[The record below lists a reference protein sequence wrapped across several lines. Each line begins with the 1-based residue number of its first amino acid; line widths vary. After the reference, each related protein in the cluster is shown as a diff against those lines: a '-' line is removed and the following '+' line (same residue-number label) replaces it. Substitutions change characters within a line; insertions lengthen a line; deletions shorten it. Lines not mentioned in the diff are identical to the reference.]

1 MPNEPKKTQDPSPR
15 AYTIRDIAAHIGV
28 APSTVSLVLNG
39 RRYVTAEMRQKVLQA
54 CKELHYIRPGV
65 GRPSHY
71 TRLRNTTEPV
81 VVFYTRNQT
90 FNGGIYQVAF
100 NAARAELRA
109 NGFDVVVVNNP
120 AAPPPGTIGIL
131 YLKDD
136 DIKLPVPKVE
146 LLGQV
151 SNRENDQIT
160 YDNREI
166 GILAARFCLKSR
178 IRKIA
183 CITSEYPLF
192 IERVRAFRQELEANG
207 VAPYLA
213 GPLEEANLT
222 ESQMLLRLFRKILE
236 TQGSPVLFFS
246 IGAWL
251 TVEAYPLLLANGIR
265 PGKDIVFISCDNDTP
280 RLGMLSKPPTV
291 IDIRADVIGRLG
303 AQQLLWRIA
312 HPDIKTQPITQRLLP
327 VMLKPSVVG
336 RSVRTIPDDP
346 LLPTAANERRNILL

>member
-39 RRYVTAEMRQKVLQA
+39 RRYVSAKMRQKVLRA

-71 TRLRNTTEPV
+71 TQLRNTTEPV

-109 NGFDVVVVNNP
+109 NGFDVVVMNDP
-120 AAPPPGTIGIL
+120 SSPPPGTIGIL
-131 YLKDD
+131 YLKND
-136 DIKLPVPKVE
+136 DIDLPVPKVE

-151 SNRENDQIT
+151 SNGRNDQVT

-178 IRKIA
+178 IRKVA

-192 IERVRAFRQELEANG
+192 AERVRAFREELEANG
-207 VAPYLA
+207 VTPYLA
-213 GPLEEANLT
+213 GPLTITYQT
-222 ESQMLLRLFRKILE
+222 ETQVRLGLFREILE
-236 TQGSPVLFFS
+236 AQGTPVLFFS

-251 TVEAYPLLLANGIR
+251 TVAAYPLLLANGIR
-265 PGKDIVFISCDNDTP
+265 PGKDIIFVSCDNDAP
-280 RLGMLSKPPTV
+280 RLGMLTKPPTV
-291 IDIRADVIGRLG
+291 IDTRADVIGRLG

-312 HPDIKTQPITQRLLP
+312 HPELKIQPLIQRLSPIL
-327 VMLKPSVVG
+327 LKPSAVA
-336 RSVRTIPDDP
+336 RSVRAIPDDP
-346 LLPTAANERRNILL
+346 LLPTAEKEP